1 MLQHATLRQLIL
13 SVIKA
18 NQHKS
23 SCMKKTCLPIVVIIS
38 VSFILQGCIKD
49 TCESS
54 HQYSYYSPLYKTK
67 AAVKA
72 NIKSNPSRQI
82 ANTGKI
88 FTIGNYIFLN
98 EIDKGIHVID
108 NSNPSSPKNIAFID
122 IPGNMD
128 IAVKGNILYA
138 DVFTDMVALDISNPL
153 NVTVTKFIEGVF
165 PFRYWGGGLA
175 ADTNMVIVD
184 WVKRD
189 TIVYQ
194 NCNSMGQVYLGREV
208 YFDRSQALNNSSGNG
223 QVKSSSP
230 VGTGGSM
237 ARFALLNSRLYTVSN
252 QDLNIFNITT
262 PETPV
267 YVKKVAV
274 SNWNVETLFPF
285 ENKLFIGSSNGM
297 FIYSVNSADNTE
309 LEGQFAHVRSCD
321 PVIADDHF
329 AYVTLSSG
337 SQCGGFTNQMDV
349 LNISNISNPVLVK
362 SYPLTSPHGLSKD
375 KNVLF
380 VCDGTDGL
388 KIFDASDAGNI
399 ITLKQITGFETYDVI
414 ANNNKAIVIAKDG
427 LYQYNY
433 ADVNNIKLLSKLTI
447 VKD

>member
-1 MLQHATLRQLIL
+1 
-13 SVIKA
+13 
-18 NQHKS
+18 
-23 SCMKKTCLPIVVIIS
+23 MKKICLPIAIVIS

-49 TCESS
+49 TCENT
-54 HQYSYYSPLYKTK
+54 HQYSYYTPSYKTK
-67 AAVKA
+67 AAVRT

-82 ANTGKI
+82 SNTGKI

-98 EIDKGIHVID
+98 EVDKGIHVID
-108 NSNPSSPKNIAFID
+108 NSNPSSPQNIAFID

-153 NVTVTKFIEGVF
+153 NVVVTKFIEGVF
-165 PFRYWGGGLA
+165 PFRNWGGGLA
-175 ADTNMVIVD
+175 ADTDMVIVD
-184 WVKRD
+184 WVRRD
-189 TIVYQ
+189 TTVYQ
-194 NCNSMGQVYLGREV
+194 NCNSTEQVYLGTGI
-208 YFDRSQALNNSSGNG
+208 YFDMSQALNNSSGNSP
-223 QVKSSSP
+223 VKSTSP

-252 QDLNIFNITT
+252 QDLNIFNIANAQS
-262 PETPV
+262 PV
-267 YVKKVAV
+267 YVKKVTV
-274 SNWNVETLFPF
+274 GNWNVETLFPF

-297 FIYSVNSADNTE
+297 FIYTVNSADNPE
-309 LEGQFAHVRSCD
+309 LEGQFGHVKSCD

-337 SQCGGFTNQMDV
+337 SSCGGFTNQMDV
-349 LNISNISNPVLVK
+349 LNINDISNPVLVK
-362 SYPLTSPHGLSKD
+362 SYPLTNPHGLSKD

-380 VCDGTDGL
+380 VCDGADGL
-388 KIFDASDAGNI
+388 KIFDASDAANI
-399 ITLKQITGFETYDVI
+399 IQLKQITGLETYDVI

-433 ADVNNIKLLSKLTI
+433 ADLNNIKLLSKLTI
-447 VKD
+447 VKE

>member
-1 MLQHATLRQLIL
+1 
-13 SVIKA
+13 
-18 NQHKS
+18 
-23 SCMKKTCLPIVVIIS
+23 MKKICLPIAIVIS

-49 TCESS
+49 TCEITR
-54 HQYSYYSPLYKTK
+54 QYSYYSPLYKTK

-82 ANTGKI
+82 TNSGKI

-98 EIDKGIHVID
+98 EIDKGVHVID

-189 TIVYQ
+189 TTVYER
-194 NCNSMGQVYLGREV
+194 CNSISKIYFGREV
-208 YFDRSQALNNSSGNG
+208 YFNAALVDNNSSGNG

-230 VGTGGSM
+230 AGTGGSM
-237 ARFALLNSRLYTVSN
+237 ARFTLLNNRLYTVSN

-262 PETPV
+262 PQSPV
-267 YVKKVAV
+267 YVKKIAV
-274 SNWNVETLFPF
+274 SNWNIETLFPF

-297 FIYSVNSADNTE
+297 FIYSVSSADNPK

-337 SQCGGFTNQMDV
+337 TLCGGFANQMDV

-362 SYPLTSPHGLSKD
+362 SYSLTSPHGLSKD
-375 KNVLF
+375 NNTLF
-380 VCDGTDGL
+380 ICDGSDGL

-399 ITLKQITGFETYDVI
+399 IQLKQITGFETYDVI
-414 ANNNKAIVIAKDG
+414 ANNNRAIVIAKDG
-427 LYQYNY
+427 LYQYDY
-433 ADVNNIKLLSKLTI
+433 SSVDNIYLLSKISITR
-447 VKD
+447 